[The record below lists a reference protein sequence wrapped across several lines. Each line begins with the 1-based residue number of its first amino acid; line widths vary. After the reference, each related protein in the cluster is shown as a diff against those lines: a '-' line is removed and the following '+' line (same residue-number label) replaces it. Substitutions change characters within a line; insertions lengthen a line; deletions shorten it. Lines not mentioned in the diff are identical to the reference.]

1 MNQTTKI
8 YIEICV
14 KYIISLSD
22 PKMNHNQNQKA
33 KINYVE
39 IFKSIWKWITIV
51 FFMIK
56 RNMYNY
62 FNPPAIKPV
71 YKSEPEYETVYKKEL
86 AFFKTEPIENANYNI
101 EKDLYDYDK
110 RKTIFSDSANETEKR
125 WKSRILI
132 EHTYRGNVIMYYD
145 SYRMAFAYYSDEQ
158 VVPHKALYHAAIKYV
173 VRYRC
178 RDFFIDMDV
187 FPDNPMIEVLKKED
201 EILKTKSKPKYNP
214 EGEIAKPQAKKEKEK
229 PNPVFAKLKDYR
241 NNNDAKNQA
250 NDKVKDHP
258 FSNKFVRM
266 GKTCEFNIIQ
276 RPPNKKIEAVNSL
289 LFSDKPIS
297 KVADFFDDLSISV
310 DESKIENP
318 FSQEQLE
325 KPAQKLSGYQL
336 FKLKQQEKKQEEAN
350 QTTIKIQESNLQL

>member
-1 MNQTTKI
+1 MNQ
-8 YIEICV
+8 Y
-14 KYIISLSD
+14 
-22 PKMNHNQNQKA
+22 NQKA
-33 KINYVE
+33 KINYMD
-39 IFKSIWKWITIV
+39 IFRSIWKWITIV
-51 FFMIK
+51 FFYTKNTTIIVGHVIK

-62 FNPPAIKPV
+62 LNPPTLKPV

-86 AFFKTEPIENANYNI
+86 AFFKTDPIEKANSNI

-110 RKTIFSDSANETEKR
+110 RKTIFSDSVNETEKR

-201 EILKTKSKPKYNP
+201 EILKTKSKPTYNP
-214 EGEIAKPQAKKEKEK
+214 EGEIKKPVKKEKEK

-241 NNNDAKNQA
+241 NQKDNTKDQAK
-250 NDKVKDHP
+250 DRPKDHP

-266 GKTCEFNIIQ
+266 GKTCEFNITQ

-310 DESKIENP
+310 DESKIENS

-325 KPAQKLSGYQL
+325 KPAQKLSSYQL
-336 FKLKQQEKKQEEAN
+336 FKLKQQEKKQEEAKP
-350 QTTIKIQESNLQL
+350 I

>member
-1 MNQTTKI
+1 MN
-8 YIEICV
+8 Y
-14 KYIISLSD
+14 
-22 PKMNHNQNQKA
+22 NQNQKA

-39 IFKSIWKWITIV
+39 IFKSIWKWMIIT
-51 FFMIK
+51 FFYTKNTTINIAYMIK
-56 RNMYNY
+56 RNMNNY
-62 FNPPAIKPV
+62 FNPPTIKPV
-71 YKSEPEYETVYKKEL
+71 YKSEPEFETVYKKEL
-86 AFFKTEPIENANYNI
+86 AFFKTDPIEKANSNI

-110 RKTIFSDSANETEKR
+110 RKTIFADPANEVEKR

-178 RDFFIDMDV
+178 RDFFIDMDI
-187 FPDNPMIEVLKKED
+187 FPDNPMIEVFKKED
-201 EILKTKSKPKYNP
+201 DVLKTKSKPTYNP
-214 EGEIAKPQAKKEKEK
+214 DGEIKKPVNKEKEK

-241 NNNDAKNQA
+241 NQKDNAKEQT
-250 NDKVKDHP
+250 KDHP

-266 GKTCEFNIIQ
+266 GKTREFNIIQ
-276 RPPNKKIEAVNSL
+276 RPPNKKIEATNSL

-318 FSQEQLE
+318 FSQEGEQIE
-325 KPAQKLSGYQL
+325 KPAQKLSSYQL
-336 FKLKQQEKKQEEAN
+336 FKLKQQEKKQEEAKPIE
-350 QTTIKIQESNLQL
+350 TIA

>member
-1 MNQTTKI
+1 
-8 YIEICV
+8 
-14 KYIISLSD
+14 
-22 PKMNHNQNQKA
+22 
-33 KINYVE
+33 
-39 IFKSIWKWITIV
+39 
-51 FFMIK
+51 MIK
-56 RNMYNY
+56 RNMNNY
-62 FNPPAIKPV
+62 FNPPTIKPV
-71 YKSEPEYETVYKKEL
+71 YKSEPEFETVYKKEL
-86 AFFKTEPIENANYNI
+86 AFFKTDPIEKANSNI

-110 RKTIFSDSANETEKR
+110 RKTIFADPANEVEKR

-178 RDFFIDMDV
+178 RDFFIDMDI
-187 FPDNPMIEVLKKED
+187 FPDNPMIEVFKKED
-201 EILKTKSKPKYNP
+201 DVLKTKSKPTYNP
-214 EGEIAKPQAKKEKEK
+214 DGSTECAAKPPVKKEKEK

-241 NNNDAKNQA
+241 NQKDNTKNQK
-250 NDKVKDHP
+250 DKVKDPSHGRLSHRDHP
-258 FSNKFVRM
+258 FSNKFVRI

-318 FSQEQLE
+318 FSQEGEQIE
-325 KPAQKLSGYQL
+325 KPAQKLSSYQL
-336 FKLKQQEKKQEEAN
+336 FKLKQQEKKQEAN
-350 QTTIKIQESNLQL
+350 

>member
-1 MNQTTKI
+1 
-8 YIEICV
+8 
-14 KYIISLSD
+14 
-22 PKMNHNQNQKA
+22 MNHNQNQKA

-39 IFKSIWKWITIV
+39 IFKSIWKCVIIV
-51 FFMIK
+51 FFFTKNSTVNIAYTIK
-56 RNMYNY
+56 RKIDNY
-62 FNPPAIKPV
+62 FNPPIIKPV

-86 AFFKTEPIENANYNI
+86 AFFKTDPIEKANSNI

-110 RKTIFSDSANETEKR
+110 RKTIFADSANEVEKR

-187 FPDNPMIEVLKKED
+187 FLDNPMIEVLKKED
-201 EILKTKSKPKYNP
+201 EILKTKSKPTYKP
-214 EGEIAKPQAKKEKEK
+214 EGEIKKPVKKEKEK

-241 NNNDAKNQA
+241 NQKDNAKDQK
-250 NDKVKDHP
+250 DKVKDHP

-266 GKTCEFNIIQ
+266 GKTCEFNITQ

-318 FSQEQLE
+318 FSQEAEQIE
-325 KPAQKLSGYQL
+325 KPAQKLSSYQL
-336 FKLKQQEKKQEEAN
+336 FKLKQQEKKQASQEERLSL
-350 QTTIKIQESNLQL
+350 TL

>member
-1 MNQTTKI
+1 MN
-8 YIEICV
+8 Y
-14 KYIISLSD
+14 
-22 PKMNHNQNQKA
+22 NQNQKA

-39 IFKSIWKWITIV
+39 IFKSIWKWMIIT
-51 FFMIK
+51 FFYTKNTTINIAYTIK
-56 RNMYNY
+56 RKIDNY
-62 FNPPAIKPV
+62 FNPPIIKPV
-71 YKSEPEYETVYKKEL
+71 YKSEPEFETVYKKEL
-86 AFFKTEPIENANYNI
+86 TFFKTEPIENANSNI

-201 EILKTKSKPKYNP
+201 EILKTKSKPTYNP
-214 EGEIAKPQAKKEKEK
+214 DGEIKNPVKKEKEK
-229 PNPVFAKLKDYR
+229 PNSAFAKLKDYR
-241 NNNDAKNQA
+241 NQNNDSKNQA
-250 NDKVKDHP
+250 KDKVKDPSHGRLSHRDHP

-266 GKTCEFNIIQ
+266 GKTCEFSFIQ

-325 KPAQKLSGYQL
+325 KPAQKMSSYQL
-336 FKLKQQEKKQEEAN
+336 FKLKQQEKKQEAN
-350 QTTIKIQESNLQL
+350 

>member
-1 MNQTTKI
+1 M
-8 YIEICV
+8 
-14 KYIISLSD
+14 
-22 PKMNHNQNQKA
+22 NQKA

-39 IFKSIWKWITIV
+39 IFKTIWKWITIV
-51 FFMIK
+51 FFYTKTTTINISYMIK
-56 RNMYNY
+56 RNVNNY
-62 FNPPAIKPV
+62 FNPPIIQSV
-71 YKSEPEYETVYKKEL
+71 YKSEPEFETVYKKEL
-86 AFFKTEPIENANYNI
+86 AFFKTEPIENANSNI

-110 RKTIFSDSANETEKR
+110 RKTIFADPANEVEKR

-178 RDFFIDMDV
+178 RDFFIDMDI

-201 EILKTKSKPKYNP
+201 EILKTKSKPTYNP
-214 EGEIAKPQAKKEKEK
+214 EGEIKKPVKKEKEK

-241 NNNDAKNQA
+241 NQKDNAKDQK
-250 NDKVKDHP
+250 DKVKDHP

-318 FSQEQLE
+318 FLQEGEQLE
-325 KPAQKLSGYQL
+325 KPAQKLSSYQL
-336 FKLKQQEKKQEEAN
+336 FKLKQQEKKQEAN
-350 QTTIKIQESNLQL
+350 

>member
-1 MNQTTKI
+1 MNR
-8 YIEICV
+8 
-14 KYIISLSD
+14 
-22 PKMNHNQNQKA
+22 NQKA
-33 KINYVE
+33 KINYTE
-39 IFKSIWKWITIV
+39 LLNNICKWIIISLFYKTMNVAYI
-51 FFMIK
+51 IK
-56 RNMYNY
+56 HKVVNY
-62 FNPPAIKPV
+62 FNLTKPTAPTSV
-71 YKSEPEYETVYKKEL
+71 YKSEPDYETVYKKEL
-86 AFFKTEPIENANYNI
+86 AFFKTDPIEKANSNI
-101 EKDLYDYDK
+101 EKELYDYDK
-110 RKTIFSDSANETEKR
+110 RKTIFAESANETEKR
-125 WKSRILI
+125 WRSRILI

-201 EILKTKSKPKYNP
+201 EILKTKSKPTYNP
-214 EGEIAKPQAKKEKEK
+214 EGEIKKPPVKKEKEK

-241 NNNDAKNQA
+241 NKKDDANK
-250 NDKVKDHP
+250 DKPKDHP

-318 FSQEQLE
+318 FSQEGEQIE
-325 KPAQKLSGYQL
+325 KPAQKMSSYQL
-336 FKLKQQEKKQEEAN
+336 YKLKQQEKKQASDHLVN
-350 QTTIKIQESNLQL
+350 

>member
-1 MNQTTKI
+1 
-8 YIEICV
+8 
-14 KYIISLSD
+14 
-22 PKMNHNQNQKA
+22 MNHNQNQNQKA

-39 IFKSIWKWITIV
+39 IFKSIWKWIAIV
-51 FFMIK
+51 FFYTKTTTIKISYIIK
-56 RNMYNY
+56 RNIDDYLK
-62 FNPPAIKPV
+62 PPPQITPV
-71 YKSEPEYETVYKKEL
+71 YKSEPEFETIYKKEL
-86 AFFKTEPIENANYNI
+86 AFFKTEPIEKANYNI

-110 RKTIFSDSANETEKR
+110 RKTLFSDPANEVEKR

-132 EHTYRGNVIMYYD
+132 ENTYRGNVIMYYD

-178 RDFFIDMDV
+178 RDFFIDMDI
-187 FPDNPMIEVLKKED
+187 FPDNQMIEVLKKED
-201 EILKTKSKPKYNP
+201 EILKTKSKPTYNP
-214 EGEIAKPQAKKEKEK
+214 DGETVKPVKKEK

-241 NNNDAKNQA
+241 NQKDDANK
-250 NDKVKDHP
+250 DRPKDHP

-266 GKTCEFNIIQ
+266 GKTCEFSFIQ

-318 FSQEQLE
+318 FSQEAQEVE
-325 KPAQKLSGYQL
+325 KPAQKLSSYQL
-336 FKLKQQEKKQEEAN
+336 YKLKQLEKKQAEQNA
-350 QTTIKIQESNLQL
+350 

>member
-1 MNQTTKI
+1 
-8 YIEICV
+8 
-14 KYIISLSD
+14 
-22 PKMNHNQNQKA
+22 MNHNQNQNQKA

-51 FFMIK
+51 FFYTKTTTINTGYLIK
-56 RNMYNY
+56 RNINNY
-62 FNPPAIKPV
+62 FTPPTKPTIAPV

-86 AFFKTEPIENANYNI
+86 AFFKTDPIEKANSNI
-101 EKDLYDYDK
+101 EKDLYNYDK
-110 RKTIFSDSANETEKR
+110 RKTIFSDPANEVEKR

-145 SYRMAFAYYSDEQ
+145 SYRMSFAYYSDEQ

-178 RDFFIDMDV
+178 RDFFIDMDA

-201 EILKTKSKPKYNP
+201 EILKTKSKPTYNP
-214 EGEIAKPQAKKEKEK
+214 DDKPVKKEKEK

-241 NNNDAKNQA
+241 NQKDN
-250 NDKVKDHP
+250 VKDQTKDPSHGRLSHRDHP

-266 GKTCEFNIIQ
+266 GKTCEFNITQ
-276 RPPNKKIEAVNSL
+276 RPPNKKIEATNSL

-318 FSQEQLE
+318 FSQEAQQ
-325 KPAQKLSGYQL
+325 PAQQLSSYQL
-336 FKLKQQEKKQEEAN
+336 YKLKQQEKKQASA
-350 QTTIKIQESNLQL
+350 TITS